1 MPGVDTL
8 REDVT
13 LAHHSERSW
22 KLVESRQ
29 RQLADAID
37 PCAWRPSASSRHQLG
52 NGRFGS
58 RRRDLDTPI
67 LAVSN
72 PPRKLRTAGDFAHE
86 PAKANSLDSP
96 DHFEMYRCHSSS
108 AAARPSQKRGEH
120 RSEDSG
126 IRRFWRNGRNV
137 NLAAADPLRQ
147 PIQYGRYE
155 EGVRDTSIH
164 GVIGLVGRDVCG
176 GGHDHVG
183 RSLR

>member
-1 MPGVDTL
+1 MPGADESIV
-8 REDVT
+8 EVT
-13 LAHHSERSW
+13 LADHGERSW

-72 PPRKLRTAGDFAHE
+72 PPRELRAAGDLAHE
-86 PAKANSLDSP
+86 PTKANSLDLP

-137 NLAAADPLRQ
+137 NLATADPLRQ
-147 PIQYGRYE
+147 PIQCGRYAQAVC
-155 EGVRDTSIH
+155 GTSIH
-164 GVIGLVGRDVCG
+164 RFIGPVGGDVG
-176 GGHDHVG
+176 GRGHD
-183 RSLR
+183 